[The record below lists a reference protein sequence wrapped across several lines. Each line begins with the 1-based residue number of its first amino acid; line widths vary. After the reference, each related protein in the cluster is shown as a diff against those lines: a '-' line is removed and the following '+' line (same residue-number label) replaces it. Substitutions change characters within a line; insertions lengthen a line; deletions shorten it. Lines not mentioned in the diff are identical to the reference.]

1 MTERVLKAIIAVV
14 LVAAGTTLG
23 IVAANLHAQ
32 KYCYVIFSKDITLAE
47 DVVFEDE
54 YSTYFH
60 GSPVIITKGAVG
72 SITDEATYNA
82 DDAGEEFIHATFLS
96 SDGDW
101 IDVVLSTD
109 MPSDNPPT
117 LLIDIQKIESSQE
130 VLSEYKQSREYVRSS
145 IRNTRIIGALIGF
158 AVSAV
163 IVVIVFAVNRK
174 SETSSGDSGGHTKNP
189 SIKRI
194 VRILTTCILML
205 MFAAVLANF
214 IYLLN
219 YQIKYDWLDPV
230 SRVAHEL
237 YTKNFRP
244 EKSLI
249 NFPIVFYVLPVIEA
263 VLAFLIVK
271 FGFKKSAWWA
281 LAIALL
287 ILLVFAVV
295 VAKFAL
301 DYYNGFGERLESI
314 IKTNF
319 LSWHY
324 DDHRVEIINP

>member
-1 MTERVLKAIIAVV
+1 MTEKVVKAIIAVV
-14 LVAAGTTLG
+14 LVAAGTALG
-23 IVAANLHAQ
+23 IATANLHAQ

-47 DVVFEDE
+47 DVVFEDG

-60 GSPVIITKGAVG
+60 DGPVVITKGTSG
-72 SITDEATYNA
+72 YITDEATYGA
-82 DDAGEEFIHATFLS
+82 DDSGEEFIHATFLLD
-96 SDGDW
+96 DGGS
-101 IDVVLSTD
+101 IGVLLSTD
-109 MPSDNPPT
+109 MPSDKHPD

-130 VLSEYKQSREYVRSS
+130 VLSEYKQSREYVRTS

-163 IVVIVFAVNRK
+163 IVVIVFVVNRK
-174 SETSSGDSGGHTKNP
+174 SETPSGESGGHTKNP

-230 SRVAHEL
+230 NRVAHEL
-237 YTKNFRP
+237 YTKNYRP

-249 NFPIVFYVLPVIEA
+249 GFPIVFYVLPVIEA
-263 VLAFLIVK
+263 VLAFLIIK

-281 LAIALL
+281 VAISIL

-295 VAKFAL
+295 VRKYAL

-314 IKTNF
+314 IRINF
-319 LSWHY
+319 MSWHY
-324 DDHRVEIINP
+324 DDHPVEIINP